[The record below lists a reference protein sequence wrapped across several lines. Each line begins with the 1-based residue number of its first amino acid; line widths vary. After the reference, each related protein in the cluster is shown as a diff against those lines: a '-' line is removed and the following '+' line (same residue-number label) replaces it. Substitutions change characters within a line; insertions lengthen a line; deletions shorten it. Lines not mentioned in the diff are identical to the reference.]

1 MAGRGGAVYK
11 LIHDKTNAV
20 NAIRELT
27 ETMVSKLESSGED
40 DEQLT
45 AVLSIFE
52 QRRSFMDEADR
63 LDRQLKFL
71 EDSGYAPDE
80 AEQRRIALEE
90 ETIIALLKRI
100 QTLDT
105 RAREL
110 ILAAQENLMNEL
122 KDVRDGQRSI
132 MAYNPVQEEEEG
144 QQVDTRR

>member
-1 MAGRGGAVYK
+1 MYK

-132 MAYNPVQEEEEG
+132 MAYNPVQEEEAG